1 MTKRLIRPGLA
12 ALVLAALGTV
22 AAHAAP
28 PADPSSIWTLQEENA
43 SVSTAHL
50 TDRYY
55 VNGLRLGWTSP
66 TDAVPGFLASMGHAL
81 WGDGQQRIAFD
92 LTQQMF
98 TPANTAASEPV
109 PGDRPYAG
117 VLLGNFSLIS
127 DTDTSRSTLTLSLG
141 VVGPA
146 SGAEQLQNGFHDL
159 IGQDRNNG
167 WSNQIQNTPA
177 VELLSER
184 VWRLPLA
191 QFGGLETDV
200 LPSLTAAVGD
210 VRDYLQTGAII
221 RLGQGLTSDFGVPRV
236 RPGLSGGDAYVQTR
250 PFVWYVFAGVD
261 GQAVGYDITL
271 QSNPFR
277 GGPHVDAIWDVG
289 ELECGVAILAYGVRL
304 TLTYAAQTQEFE
316 GQHGGLHQFGS
327 AALSVKF

>member
-1 MTKRLIRPGLA
+1 MTNRLIGLGLL
-12 ALVLAALGTV
+12 ALSFGPV

-28 PADPSSIWTLQEENA
+28 PADPSSIWTLQDENA
-43 SVSTAHL
+43 SISAGDL
-50 TDRYY
+50 TDRLY

-66 TDAVPGFLASMGHAL
+66 TDAVPGFLATLGHAV

-92 LTQQMF
+92 LTQQIF
-98 TPANTAASEPV
+98 TPANTAASAPV

-117 VLLGNFSLIS
+117 ILLGNFSLIS

-141 VVGPA
+141 VVGPG
-146 SGAEQLQNGFHDL
+146 SGAEQLQNGFHSL
-159 IGQDRNNG
+159 IGQNKDNG
-167 WSNQIQNTPA
+167 WGNQIDNTPA
-177 VELLSER
+177 FEVLSER

-191 QFGGLETDV
+191 QFSGLETDV

-210 VRDYLQTGAII
+210 VRDYLQVGAIV
-221 RLGQGLTSDFGVPRV
+221 RLGQGLNSDFGAPRV
-236 RPGLSGGDAYVQTR
+236 RPGLSGGDAYVQTQ
-250 PFVWYVFAGVD
+250 PFAWYVFAGID

-271 QSNPFR
+271 QANPFR

-289 ELECGVAILAYGVRL
+289 EMEGGVAFLAYGMRF
-304 TLTYAAQTQEFE
+304 TFTYAAQTQEFQ
-316 GQHGGLHQFGS
+316 GQRGGLHQFGS

>member
-1 MTKRLIRPGLA
+1 MTNRFIGLGLG
-12 ALVLAALGTV
+12 ALALGTV
-22 AAHAAP
+22 SAQAAP
-28 PADPSSIWTLQEENA
+28 PADPSSIWTLQDENA
-43 SVSTAHL
+43 SISAGNL

-66 TDAVPGFLASMGHAL
+66 TDVVPGFLASLGHAV

-92 LTQQMF
+92 LTQQIF
-98 TPANTAASEPV
+98 TPANTAASAPV

-117 VLLGNFSLIS
+117 ILLGNFSLIS

-141 VVGPA
+141 VVGPG
-146 SGAEQLQNGFHDL
+146 SGAEQLQDGFHGL
-159 IGQDRNNG
+159 IGQNKDNG
-167 WSNQIQNTPA
+167 WGNQIENTA
-177 VELLSER
+177 AFELLSER
-184 VWRLPLA
+184 VWRLKLA

-210 VRDYLQTGAII
+210 VRDYLQTGVTI
-221 RLGQGLTSDFGVPRV
+221 RLGQGLDSDFGAPRV

-250 PFVWYVFAGVD
+250 PFAWYVFAGVD
-261 GQAVGYDITL
+261 GQAVAYDITL
-271 QSNPFR
+271 QANPFR

-289 ELECGVAILAYGVRL
+289 EMEGGLAILAYGMRF
-304 TLTYAAQTQEFE
+304 TFTYAAQTQEFQ
-316 GQHGGLHQFGS
+316 GQRGGLHQFGS

>member
-1 MTKRLIRPGLA
+1 MTNRVIGLGFA
-12 ALVLAALGTV
+12 AFALGT
-22 AAHAAP
+22 ATASAAP
-28 PADPSSIWTLQEENA
+28 PADPSSIWTLQDENA
-43 SVSTAHL
+43 SLTTANL
-50 TDRYY
+50 ADRYY

-66 TDAVPGFLASMGHAL
+66 TDAVPGFLATLGHTL

-92 LTQQMF
+92 LSQQMF
-98 TPANTAASEPV
+98 TPANTASSAPV

-117 VLLGNFSLIS
+117 ILLGNFSLIS
-127 DTDTSRSTLTLSLG
+127 DTDTSRSTLMLSLG
-141 VVGPA
+141 VAGPA
-146 SGAEQLQNGFHDL
+146 SGAEQLQNGFHTL
-159 IGQDRNNG
+159 IGQNKNNG
-167 WSNQIQNTPA
+167 WGNQIENTPA
-177 VELLSER
+177 FEILSER
-184 VWRLPLA
+184 VWRLALA

-210 VRDYLQTGAII
+210 VRDYVQTGVII
-221 RLGQGLTSDFGVPRV
+221 RLGQGLTSDFGTPRV

-250 PFVWYVFAGVD
+250 PFAWYVFAGVD
-261 GQAVGYDITL
+261 AQAVAYDITL

-289 ELECGVAILAYGVRL
+289 ELEGGLAILMYGVRL
-304 TLTYAAQTQEFE
+304 SFTYAAQTQEFQ

>member
-1 MTKRLIRPGLA
+1 MTNRLIGLGLA
-12 ALVLAALGTV
+12 ALALSAAS
-22 AAHAAP
+22 ARAAP
-28 PADPSSIWTLQEENA
+28 PADPSSIWTLQDENA
-43 SVSTAHL
+43 SISAADL

-66 TDAVPGFLASMGHAL
+66 TDAVPGFLATLGHTL

-98 TPANTAASEPV
+98 TPANTAASAPV

-117 VLLGNFSLIS
+117 ILLGNFSLIS
-127 DTDTSRSTLTLSLG
+127 DTDTSRSTLMLSLG

-146 SGAEQLQNGFHDL
+146 AGAEPVQNGFHSL
-159 IGQDRNNG
+159 IGQNKNNG
-167 WSNQIQNTPA
+167 WGNQIDNTA
-177 VELLSER
+177 AFEVLSER
-184 VWRLPLA
+184 VWRLPLT
-191 QFGGLETDV
+191 QFGGLETDA

-210 VRDYLQTGAII
+210 VRDYLQGGVIV
-221 RLGQGLTSDFGVPRV
+221 RLGQGLTSDFGAPRV
-236 RPGLSGGDAYVQTR
+236 RPGLSGGDAYVAIR
-250 PFVWYVFAGVD
+250 PFAWYVFAGVD
-261 GQAVGYDITL
+261 GQVVGYDITL

-277 GGPHVDAIWDVG
+277 GGPHVNATWDVG
-289 ELECGVAILAYGVRL
+289 ELEGGLAILAYGVRL
-304 TLTYAAQTQEFE
+304 TFTYAAQTQEFE